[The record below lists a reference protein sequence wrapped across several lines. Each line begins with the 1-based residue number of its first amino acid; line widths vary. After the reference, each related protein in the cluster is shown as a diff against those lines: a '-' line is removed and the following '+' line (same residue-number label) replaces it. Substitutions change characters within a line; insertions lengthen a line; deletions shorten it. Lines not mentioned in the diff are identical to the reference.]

1 MTGTVKRQDV
11 RLVDEQEPFVSVV
24 IPTRNRRPYLRRTL
38 AAVLAQR
45 GVRIE
50 VVVVD
55 EASDDDTQD
64 FLQQLED
71 ARVKVVRHER
81 ALGVAAARNS
91 GITHAGGDWLA
102 FTDDDDLW
110 APDKLSAQL
119 VALKACSGAS
129 WSCVGAVVVN
139 ESLRVIRL
147 TNPPREI
154 DVGNL
159 VLDRNIIPGGASG
172 VLATRELVAAVG
184 GFDTHL
190 TNLADWD
197 YWIRLALNS
206 PLASVH
212 RPLMAYVIHAGSLS
226 HNVGATQTDLDYILR
241 KYADERRERG
251 IALSGLV
258 RAQYFA
264 EMHQRAGRRLPA
276 VLAHMKVA
284 RHFGDRKSWAWA
296 LLAGLSPHTQLIRD
310 YGSARRVPRVCK
322 EEIEQWLGPI
332 RRKTGGGE
340 RLGGGVVQ
348 SS

>member
-1 MTGTVKRQDV
+1 MSRP
-11 RLVDEQEPFVSVV
+11 VDEQKPLVSVV
-24 IPTRNRRPYLRRTL
+24 IPTRNRRPYLMRTL
-38 AAVLAQR
+38 AAVLAQQD
-45 GVRIE
+45 VRIE
-50 VVVVD
+50 AVVVD
-55 EASDDDTQD
+55 EASDDDTRD

-71 ARVKVVRHER
+71 ERVTVVRHER

-91 GITHAGGDWLA
+91 GIAHAGGDWLA

-110 APDKLSAQL
+110 APEKLSAQL
-119 VALKACSGAS
+119 VALQACPGAS
-129 WSCVGAVVVN
+129 WSCVSAVVVN

-147 TNPPREI
+147 TNPPHEI
-154 DVGNL
+154 DVGDL
-159 VLDRNIIPGGASG
+159 VLDRNVIPGGASG
-172 VLATRELVAAVG
+172 VLASRDLVAAVG

-197 YWIRLALNS
+197 YWIRLALTS

-226 HNVGATQTDLDYILR
+226 HNVGATQTELDCILR
-241 KYADERRERG
+241 KYADERSKRG
-251 IALSGLV
+251 IELSGLV

-276 VLAHMKVA
+276 VHAHMHVA
-284 RHFGDRKSWAWA
+284 RHFGDRRSWAWA

-310 YGSARRVPRVCK
+310 YVGARRIPRACN
-322 EEIEQWLGPI
+322 EEVERWLGPI
-332 RRKTGGGE
+332 RR
-340 RLGGGVVQ
+340 